1 MVLQQ
6 IEQFDTFSDTFSD
19 NLFFTHPRA
28 EQFLQI

>member
-1 MVLQQ
+1 MVLLQ
-6 IEQFDTFSDTFSD
+6 IEQFDTFSD